1 MKGGEGSRHSS
12 HYPQVKCAL
21 CFPRLGVGGGGT
33 LVLLPATT
41 LRKLETVFPKKD
53 TFPSV
58 CLKFWIKCGGVQKTR
73 LWGVEGSFLG

>member
-12 HYPQVKCAL
+12 HLPSGKMCTG
-21 CFPRLGVGGGGT
+21 FPTLRGGGGT
-33 LVLLPATT
+33 LVLLSATT

-58 CLKFWIKCGGVQKTR
+58 CLKFWIKCEGVQKTR